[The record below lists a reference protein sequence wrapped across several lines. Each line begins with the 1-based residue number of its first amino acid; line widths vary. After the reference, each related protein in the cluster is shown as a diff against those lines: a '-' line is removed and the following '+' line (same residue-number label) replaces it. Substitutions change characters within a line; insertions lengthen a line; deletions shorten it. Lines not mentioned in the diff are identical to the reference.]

1 MIGRFGQLIGR
12 LISQLVGRLIS
23 QLIGRFISQLIG
35 RLISKLI
42 CRLIGQLIVRFGQLI
57 CRLDFVVV
65 YNHRKYVWLVGSKFG
80 PVSIYCVLRTQGSS
94 FKYADSHTS
103 L

>member
-42 CRLIGQLIVRFGQLI
+42 CRLIGQLI

>member
-1 MIGRFGQLIGR
+1 MIGRFGQLIGL

-42 CRLIGQLIVRFGQLI
+42 CRLIVRFGQLI
-57 CRLDFVVV
+57 CRLGFVVV